1 MYKVYLKPGKEE
13 SLKTILPIAK
23 KYGAVVVGLALDENG
38 IPETSE
44 GRVEIAK
51 KIISRCE
58 EAGIP
63 RADIAIDCLTMTV
76 GVDSE
81 NPRITLS
88 ALEEVKKL
96 GAKTVLGV
104 SNVSFGLPRR
114 DIVNRTF
121 LAAALNRGLDLAII
135 NPGDTAMIETMAASR
150 LLSGFDE
157 GGAEYIEKFSQSVAE
172 KIPQGS
178 AYSLSDAVER
188 GLCDEAAAAMKTLL
202 RTEDAQ
208 NVINTEL
215 IPILDNIG
223 KRYEDGKI
231 YLPQLMRSAEAAR
244 AACDV
249 VRAALPA
256 AENGSEIFRP
266 TRCSGRSH
274 TFTWSVTMPTI
285 PMRKPFSRTWICHG
299 KRTAPSLFNAFWQT
313 QRASSALRYVA
324 K

>member
-1 MYKVYLKPGKEE
+1 MGYICRARRSHQQEQGAEILDINVGVPGSNEEELMKKVVSAVRSVSDLPLQIDSSDPAAIEAGLRLAGGRSIVNSVNGKEE

-121 LAAALNRGLDLAII
+121 LAAALNRGL
-135 NPGDTAMIETMAASR
+135 
-150 LLSGFDE
+150 
-157 GGAEYIEKFSQSVAE
+157 
-172 KIPQGS
+172 
-178 AYSLSDAVER
+178 
-188 GLCDEAAAAMKTLL
+188 
-202 RTEDAQ
+202 
-208 NVINTEL
+208 
-215 IPILDNIG
+215 
-223 KRYEDGKI
+223 
-231 YLPQLMRSAEAAR
+231 RSCR
-244 AACDV
+244 
-249 VRAALPA
+249 
-256 AENGSEIFRP
+256 
-266 TRCSGRSH
+266 
-274 TFTWSVTMPTI
+274 
-285 PMRKPFSRTWICHG
+285 
-299 KRTAPSLFNAFWQT
+299 
-313 QRASSALRYVA
+313 
-324 K
+324 